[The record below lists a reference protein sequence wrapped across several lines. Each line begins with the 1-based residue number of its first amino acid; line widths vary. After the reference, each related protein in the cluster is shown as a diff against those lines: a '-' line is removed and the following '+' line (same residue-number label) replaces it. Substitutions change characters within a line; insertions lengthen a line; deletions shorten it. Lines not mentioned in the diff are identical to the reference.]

1 MQNEIETN
9 LELSYKEQR
18 EQFEIR
24 FREAIK
30 QSIPYENS
38 LSVRMLND
46 MLDTFKN
53 LCYVEVT
60 QHNIKQLRNQKI
72 TQFLWKIIRIEN
84 KPCKSRKL

>member
-1 MQNEIETN
+1 MNEIEIN
-9 LELSYKEQR
+9 PELSCEEQR
-18 EQFEIR
+18 EQFETR

-53 LCYVEVT
+53 LCYNEGIEAGFRIG
-60 QHNIKQLRNQKI
+60 NNFRN
-72 TQFLWKIIRIEN
+72 L
-84 KPCKSRKL
+84 